1 MTSRTRTRKTT
12 SRHDQLEAVRAE
24 VSAVDR
30 RLRRAVRE
38 QPLMVVA
45 AALAAGFVL
54 GRVIR
59 G

>member
-1 MTSRTRTRKTT
+1 MTSRTQTRKA
-12 SRHDQLEAVRAE
+12 SRYDQLEAVRAE
-24 VSAVDR
+24 VSAADR

-38 QPLMVVA
+38 QPLTVV
-45 AALAAGFVL
+45 LAAVAVGFVL

>member
-1 MTSRTRTRKTT
+1 MTSRTRTRRA

-30 RLRRAVRE
+30 RLRRVVRE
-38 QPLMVVA
+38 QPLSVVLG
-45 AALAAGFVL
+45 ALAVGFVL

>member
-1 MTSRTRTRKTT
+1 MTSRTRTRRS
-12 SRHDQLEAVRAE
+12 SRHDQLEALRAE

-30 RLRRAVRE
+30 RLRRVARE
-38 QPLMVVA
+38 QPLSVVLG
-45 AALAAGFVL
+45 ALAVGFVL